1 MTTLQPV
8 RGTHDLL
15 PADQR
20 KHTFVVESAKSISE
34 RYGFLEMA
42 TPIME
47 FKEVFKRTL
56 GDVSDIVSKEMY
68 EIADRGGENIVL
80 RPENTAGIARAVL
93 SNGLTQSL
101 PLKFFYAGPMF
112 RYERPQKGRLRQLH
126 QVGVEL
132 FGVAD
137 PVGDVEVIALA
148 YDTLKTLNLHNRVTL
163 EINTLGDEESRK
175 RYRDHLV
182 TYLKD
187 HHQKLSLDSQMRLE
201 RNPLRI
207 LDTKDEG
214 DKLILKN
221 APLLSESL
229 NAYSQEMFAKVKEGL
244 ELLKIPF
251 KLNPHLVRGL
261 DYYCHVA
268 FEFTTTELGSQG
280 AVMAGGRYDGLVT
293 TMGGPSLP
301 GVGWAGGI
309 DRLAM
314 MLTEETLPSLPR
326 PVAIIPMDEA
336 FDFKGLELAQTLRV
350 QGVIT
355 EMTYSGGLGKRL
367 KKAAKMNAVFALI
380 IGEEEVNSRTVMCKD
395 LETGEQIQL
404 SQDKVAGFLR
414 EKGYHES

>member
-1 MTTLQPV
+1 MSFLQPV

-20 KHTFVVESAKSISE
+20 KYTFVIDSAKKIVE
-34 RYGFLEMA
+34 RYGFAEMA

-68 EIADRGGENIVL
+68 EITDRGGENIVL

-93 SNGLTQSL
+93 SNGLIQSL

-126 QVGVEL
+126 QIGVEL

-137 PVGDVEVIALA
+137 PVGDVEIIALA
-148 YDTLKTLNLHNRVTL
+148 HDTLKSLNLDQRVTL
-163 EINTLGDEESRK
+163 EMNTLGDEESRK
-175 RYRDHLV
+175 QYRDQLV

-187 HHQKLSLDSQMRLE
+187 HNQKLSADSQMRLD

-214 DKLILKN
+214 DKLILKG

-280 AVMAGGRYDGLVT
+280 AVLAGGRYDGLVT

-314 MLTEETLPSLPR
+314 MLTDETLPPLKR
-326 PVAIIPMDEA
+326 PLAVIPMDEA
-336 FDFKGLELAQTLRV
+336 FDLKGLELAQTLRA
-350 QGVIT
+350 QGFIV

-367 KKAAKMNAVFALI
+367 KKAAKMNASFALI
-380 IGEEEVNSRTVMCKD
+380 IGEEEVNSGTVMCKD
-395 LETGEQIQL
+395 LETGEQTQL
-404 SQDKVAGFLR
+404 SQDKVAAFLK
-414 EKGYHES
+414 EKGCHES